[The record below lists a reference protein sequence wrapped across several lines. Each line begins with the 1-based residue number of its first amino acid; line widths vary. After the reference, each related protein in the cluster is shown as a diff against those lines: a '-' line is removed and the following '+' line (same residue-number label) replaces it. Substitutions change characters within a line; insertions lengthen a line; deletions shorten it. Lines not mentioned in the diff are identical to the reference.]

1 MEFPLIGVIGANS
14 SEAAAGEEMS
24 LYSQMPVVAALYVGV
39 LGVAAVVGTFG
50 NLVVFVAVTA
60 KHLHISRH
68 RADTARKDLGQAF
81 IANLALSDMVV
92 TAVINPL
99 AVLGLYYTRLII
111 SLTDIILGVIGIS

>member
-24 LYSQMPVVAALYVGV
+24 LYSQMTVVAALYVGV

-60 KHLHISRH
+60 KHLHIRQR

-99 AVLGLYYTRLII
+99 AVLGLYIRDL
-111 SLTDIILGVIGIS
+111 LLA